1 MPDPRRILVV
11 AGARALLRTPEARV
25 WSLAQI
31 ATAMH
36 THRADVIVHGAC
48 KGSPDEWADELA
60 RQALLS
66 RVRFPVGEAPTI
78 IVHRDHAPVW
88 AARPIA
94 HAKIY
99 VRSTPLDRNAAMA
112 LWASHVT
119 VAAAGDFRA
128 LTLRCDWP
136 LRDGER
142 ATQGT
147 ATARDRLVAALGAA
161 RVTDLVC
168 PRELGPEVSRG

>member
-1 MPDPRRILVV
+1 MPDPRRLLVV
-11 AGARALLRTPEARV
+11 AGARALSRTPAARV

-48 KGSPDEWADELA
+48 EGPDVWADGLA
-60 RQALLS
+60 WTSLLT
-66 RVRFPVGEAPTI
+66 RVVWPLGGVAHVIRHTGGAP
-78 IVHRDHAPVW
+78 AW
-88 AARPIA
+88 ASRPIA
-94 HAKIY
+94 DVERYPYASPY
-99 VRSTPLDRNAAMA
+99 DRNAAMA
-112 LWASHVT
+112 RW
-119 VAAAGDFRA
+119 AGDRARVDDVRA

-147 ATARDRLVAALGAA
+147 AHARDRLVVALGAE

-168 PRELGPEVSRG
+168 PRDLGPEARRG

>member
-1 MPDPRRILVV
+1 
-11 AGARALLRTPEARV
+11 V

-31 ATAMH
+31 AQAMH

-48 KGSPDEWADELA
+48 EGPDAWADGLA
-60 RQALLS
+60 WTALVT
-66 RVRFPVGEAPTI
+66 RVVWPLGGVAHVIRHTGGAP
-78 IVHRDHAPVW
+78 AW
-88 AARPIA
+88 ASRPIA
-94 HAKIY
+94 DVERYAY
-99 VRSTPLDRNAAMA
+99 YSPLQRNEAMA
-112 LWASHVT
+112 QW
-119 VAAAGDFRA
+119 AGDQQRAGHSAVA

-147 ATARDRLVAALGAA
+147 ATARDRLVDALGAE

-168 PRELGPEVSRG
+168 PRELGPTIEGSDR